1 VTIVAVSLA
10 VVAVIAIGTTFYL
23 WNERRHA
30 SAAIDDVLKRVGQEQ
45 TKGMSRAQA
54 LTLGVDRVEGYL
66 AKAERER
73 AQLVGSLDAAD
84 FGVLA
89 TDDSGT
95 VTFVN
100 SAASKVI
107 GARHG
112 EAVAEAR
119 IGELLEK
126 VIVSRAEETED
137 LDLYTPMRRVLR
149 LRAAPLEY
157 GVESM
162 GAVVF
167 IDDVTEEK
175 RADVI
180 RTDFISNV
188 GHELKTPLAAFS
200 VLAETIADTRE
211 PELLHKLTDRLSSE
225 AARISHLVDDIL
237 DLSQVEA
244 FASAPQAFVIG
255 DVIQEAVASTQGAAE
270 DGDVDLY
277 VEPIP
282 EDAFVSGD
290 RRQLVSAVTNLV
302 DNAIKY
308 TAMKGA
314 GGKVRV
320 RAIVSEEWVETEIRD
335 EGIGIPDAH
344 IDRIFERF
352 YRVDRARSRDTGGT
366 GLGLAIVRHVALNHG
381 GEVLVSSEEGS
392 GSTFTLRLPP
402 PGPATR
408 SG

>member
-1 VTIVAVSLA
+1 
-10 VVAVIAIGTTFYL
+10 
-23 WNERRHA
+23 
-30 SAAIDDVLKRVGQEQ
+30 
-45 TKGMSRAQA
+45 
-54 LTLGVDRVEGYL
+54 
-66 AKAERER
+66 
-73 AQLVGSLDAAD
+73 
-84 FGVLA
+84 
-89 TDDSGT
+89 
-95 VTFVN
+95 
-100 SAASKVI
+100 
-107 GARHG
+107 
-112 EAVAEAR
+112 
-119 IGELLEK
+119 
-126 VIVSRAEETED
+126 
-137 LDLYTPMRRVLR
+137 
-149 LRAAPLEY
+149 
-157 GVESM
+157 
-162 GAVVF
+162 
-167 IDDVTEEK
+167 
-175 RADVI
+175 
-180 RTDFISNV
+180 
-188 GHELKTPLAAFS
+188 LAAFS